1 MAYLSIG
8 GRGVRRAIVSALL
21 LLTVCPLV
29 LAMLGGAYLNHPDGR
44 TGAPGE
50 GTCQGCHGSY
60 QLNYGDGYVM
70 LAGLPESYKASTLY
84 TLNATVYSYDMDR
97 WCFELTVRAA
107 VPNHPVGSFSCVDKR
122 GTTVSEDCRY
132 IKTSRYGCGDAVNG
146 TRCWQFQWT
155 SPSRTDSDLT
165 FYGVGM
171 GEDGGGTDGDYVY
184 TCMMTVKAPP
194 RVPEMPA
201 GLLAEAGDRHV
212 VLTWYMP
219 QTNPTGCGD
228 ELYRIYWTDEPTGGL
243 SLLGEVNGTCTY
255 VHSGLTN
262 GRSYRYQVSGVN
274 REGEGLLSELA
285 MCAPNPVASEVRQLG
300 ADLGSGGSVQLSWQ
314 PPTSWGSGTGGRYTV
329 LRGEAPWSMTEVAR
343 AVDCPSY
350 LDSKLP
356 CRNVTIYYRV
366 VPTTTVGDGR
376 SALLSI
382 KVPPGPPDG
391 PAGITATART
401 GKIELAWAP
410 PADDG
415 GDAVRLYR
423 VYRTVAGGTPQLLA
437 DCLTEC
443 AYNDTTCMY
452 GATYAYTVTAAN
464 GAGEGTMSASVES
477 QLAQPASDA
486 PTVGTSLRGIPFPM
500 VGAMG
505 AILIIG
511 ALMVGR
517 LSYVARRNGR
527 YPQ

>member
-194 RVPEMPA
+194 RVPERPA

>member
-1 MAYLSIG
+1 MASLGIG
-8 GRGVRRAIVSALL
+8 GRGVRRAVVSALL
-21 LLTVCPLV
+21 LMTVCPLL

-70 LAGLPESYKASTLY
+70 LEGLPMSYKASTAY
-84 TLNATVYSYDMDR
+84 TLNATVYSYGMQR
-97 WCFELTVRAA
+97 WCFEFTVRAA

-132 IKTSRYGCGDAVNG
+132 IKTSRYGCGDAMNG

-184 TCMMTVKAPP
+184 TCMMTVRAPP
-194 RVPEMPA
+194 RVPERPA
-201 GLLAEAGDRHV
+201 GLLAEAGDRQV
-212 VLTWYMP
+212 MLTWYMP
-219 QTNPTGCGD
+219 PTNPTGCGD
-228 ELYRIYWTDEPTGGL
+228 ELYRIYWADKPTGGL
-243 SLLGEVNGTCTY
+243 SLLTEVNGSCTY
-255 VHSGLTN
+255 VHTGLTN
-262 GRSYRYQVSGVN
+262 GCSYRYQVSGVN
-274 REGEGLLSELA
+274 AEGEGLLSDLA
-285 MCAPNPVASEVRQLG
+285 MCVPNPVASEVRLLG
-300 ADLGSGGSVQLSWQ
+300 ADLGAGGSVQLSWQ
-314 PPTSWGSGTGGRYTV
+314 APTSWGSGTGGRYTV
-329 LRGEAPWSMTEVAR
+329 LRGEAPWAMTEVAT
-343 AVDCPSY
+343 AVDCPGY
-350 LDSKLP
+350 VDTKLP

-376 SALLSI
+376 SALVSI
-382 KVPPGPPDG
+382 RV
-391 PAGITATART
+391 PAGAPDAPVDVTATART
-401 GKIELAWAP
+401 GKIELTWCP

-423 VYRTVAGGTPQLLA
+423 VYRTVSGGAPQLLA

-452 GATYAYTVTAAN
+452 GATYSYTVTAQN

-477 QLAQPASDA
+477 QLAQPADEA
-486 PTVGTSLRGIPFPM
+486 PAVGTSLRGIPFPM
-500 VGAMG
+500 VGAM
-505 AILIIG
+505 AAVLSIG
-511 ALMVGR
+511 AVMVAR
-517 LSYVARRNGR
+517 LSYVSRRNGR
-527 YPQ
+527 YLQ